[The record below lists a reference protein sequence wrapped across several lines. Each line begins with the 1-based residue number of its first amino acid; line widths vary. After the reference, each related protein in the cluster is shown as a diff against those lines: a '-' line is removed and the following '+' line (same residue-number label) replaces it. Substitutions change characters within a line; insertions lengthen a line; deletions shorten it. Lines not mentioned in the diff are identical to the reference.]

1 MFLALLPFQISIHPP
16 RVGWDCKSRSTLH
29 FYVHFNPPTPC
40 GVGRIPL
47 MSSKPRLSISI
58 HPPRVGW
65 DTGKRGGAAD
75 RMISIHPPRVG
86 WDPVPEH
93 YYKGRC
99 ISIHP
104 PRVGWDGYLRTMA
117 DKTNISIHPPRVG
130 WDPPTIPGI
139 ESDWQF
145 QSTHP
150 VWGGTCMRL

>member
-1 MFLALLPFQISIHPP
+1 
-16 RVGWDCKSRSTLH
+16 
-29 FYVHFNPPTPC
+29 
-40 GVGRIPL
+40 
-47 MSSKPRLSISI
+47 
-58 HPPRVGW
+58 
-65 DTGKRGGAAD
+65 
-75 RMISIHPPRVG
+75 MISIHPPRVG

-150 VWGGTCMRL
+150 VWGGTET